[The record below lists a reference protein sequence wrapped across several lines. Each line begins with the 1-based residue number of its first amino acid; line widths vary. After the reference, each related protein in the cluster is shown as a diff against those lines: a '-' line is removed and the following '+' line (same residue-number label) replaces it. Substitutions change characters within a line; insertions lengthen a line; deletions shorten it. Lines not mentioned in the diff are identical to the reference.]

1 MPSFLKPSLE
11 RFRVSAT
18 QSRPDL
24 AAMLGF
30 LHQAQAEGELV
41 LEQNDGTRRLYLKD
55 GDLCY
60 LCSDAVGEQF
70 GNYLIRL
77 GVLDYNALKDL
88 LAEDGARVGDRVVQ
102 WGLLTEEQRDT
113 RLRELFGNI
122 LLHAVE
128 HPVLA
133 MTWNPGAVGGSLG
146 QDLQFHLDHR
156 RVVWDVYRQMQ
167 TLDRLVEKFESET
180 EWKWRSQGALLD
192 ALADLTL
199 TPQLAFAISQLGREP
214 MSFATFVSVTGLGDA
229 EAARLLATLWALGG
243 LELESGA
250 DSFPGAPPQKER
262 RRTPVPKV
270 EAAPQAPP
278 PPPPAPPP
286 PSAPVKVELQE
297 AVDEEPVFE
306 PVGEPVGALPL
317 LDRFIA
323 PVRRP
328 DKAPAPVHED
338 GADPPQLKAR
348 ALFHQ
353 AVGLEAQ
360 GRTSEA
366 IRALEQAIKLDP
378 DSPKSFEAW
387 MLLGDLRQGNPAWS
401 TRAIEAYQAAARARP
416 KKGEPWLCMGQL
428 YHRKGFS
435 TNATGCF
442 RKAME
447 LDPSL
452 EMPDHALSAERA
464 AVAPKEG
471 VMGRIRGFF
480 GGEKK

>member
-1 MPSFLKPSLE
+1 
-11 RFRVSAT
+11 VSAT

-30 LHQAQAEGELV
+30 LHQAKAEGELV
-41 LEQNDGTRRLYLKD
+41 LEQNDGIRRLYLKD

-77 GVLDYNALKDL
+77 GVLDYSALKDL

-128 HPVLA
+128 HPVLT
-133 MTWNPGAVGGSLG
+133 MTWNSGAVAGSLG
-146 QDLQFHLDHR
+146 QDLQFRLDHR
-156 RVVWDVYRQMQ
+156 RVIWDVYRQMQ
-167 TLDRLVEKFESET
+167 TLDKLVEKFESET
-180 EWKWRSQGALLD
+180 EWKWRSQGGLLD
-192 ALADLTL
+192 TLEDLTL
-199 TPQLAFAISQLGREP
+199 TPQLAFGISQLGREP
-214 MSFATFVSVTGLGDA
+214 MSFATFASVTGLGDP

-243 LELESGA
+243 LELEGGA

-262 RRTPVPKV
+262 RKAPAPKA
-270 EAAPQAPP
+270 EAPP
-278 PPPPAPPP
+278 PPPPPP
-286 PSAPVKVELQE
+286 VEVE
-297 AVDEEPVFE
+297 PEIEVDEEPVFE
-306 PVGEPVGALPL
+306 PVFESVMEEALPLPL
-317 LDRFIA
+317 LDRFVPSPA
-323 PVRRP
+323 GPSPATVPESGP
-328 DKAPAPVHED
+328 DT
-338 GADPPQLKAR
+338 PQLKAR

-353 AVGLEAQ
+353 AASLDTQ

-378 DSPKSFEAW
+378 DSPRSFEAW
-387 MLLGDLRQGNPAWS
+387 MMLGDLRQGNPAWS
-401 TRAIEAYQAAARARP
+401 TRAIEAYQSAARAQP
-416 KKGEPWLCMGQL
+416 KKGEPWLRMGQL
-428 YHRKGFS
+428 YHRKGFG

-452 EMPDHALSAERA
+452 EMPDHTLGVERT
-464 AVAPKEG
+464 VTPKEG
-471 VMGRIRGFF
+471 VMGRLRGLF

>member
-1 MPSFLKPSLE
+1 M
-11 RFRVSAT
+11 SAT

-55 GDLCY
+55 GELCY

-77 GVLDYNALKDL
+77 GVLDYSALKDL

-128 HPVLA
+128 HPVLT

-156 RVVWDVYRQMQ
+156 RLVWDVYRQMQ
-167 TLDRLVEKFESET
+167 TLDRLVEKFESES
-180 EWKWRSQGALLD
+180 EWKWRSQGGLLD

-199 TPQLAFAISQLGREP
+199 TPRLAFAISQLGREP
-214 MSFATFVSVTGLGDA
+214 MSFATFVSVTGLDEA

-243 LELESGA
+243 LELEGGA
-250 DSFPGAPPQKER
+250 DSFPGTPQQKER
-262 RRTPVPKV
+262 RRTPAPK
-270 EAAPQAPP
+270 AAAEPPSPAPALPP
-278 PPPPAPPP
+278 PEPAP
-286 PSAPVKVELQE
+286 AALQAE
-297 AVDEEPVFE
+297 ADEEPVFE
-306 PVGEPVGALPL
+306 SVEEQTEARAGEPSGALPL
-317 LDRFIA
+317 LGLSTA
-323 PVRRP
+323 PARRP
-328 DKAPAPVHED
+328 PKTPASAQVPED
-338 GADPPQLKAR
+338 GVDSPQMKAR
-348 ALFHQ
+348 ALFFQ
-353 AVGLEAQ
+353 AEGLETQ

-378 DSPKSFEAW
+378 DSLRSFEAW

-401 TRAIEAYQAAARARP
+401 TRAIEAYQAAARAQP
-416 KKGEPWLCMGQL
+416 KKGEPWVRMGQL

-452 EMPDHALSAERA
+452 EMPDHALSVEP

-471 VMGRIRGFF
+471 VMGRLRGLF
-480 GGEKK
+480 GGERK

>member
-1 MPSFLKPSLE
+1 
-11 RFRVSAT
+11 VSAT

-156 RVVWDVYRQMQ
+156 RVIWDVYRQMQ

-180 EWKWRSQGALLD
+180 EWKWRSQGGLLD

-214 MSFATFVSVTGLGDA
+214 MSFTTFVSVTGLGDA

-243 LELESGA
+243 LELEGGT

-262 RRTPVPKV
+262 RRTPAPKV
-270 EAAPQAPP
+270 EVAPP
-278 PPPPAPPP
+278 PPQPTPVPSPPP
-286 PSAPVKVELQE
+286 PAPVKVELQE
-297 AVDEEPVFE
+297 TVDEEPVFE
-306 PVGEPVGALPL
+306 LMDEPVLALPL
-317 LDRFIA
+317 LERFTA
-323 PVRRP
+323 PARSP
-328 DKAPAPVHED
+328 SKAPLPAPIQDD
-338 GADPPQLKAR
+338 GADSPQSKAH
-348 ALFHQ
+348 ALLRQ
-353 AVGLEAQ
+353 AEGLESQ

-378 DSPKSFEAW
+378 DSSRSYETW
-387 MLLGDLRQGNPAWS
+387 MMLGDLRQGNPAWS
-401 TRAIEAYQAAARARP
+401 TRAIEAYQAAARAQP
-416 KKGEPWLCMGQL
+416 KKGEPWLRMGQL
-428 YHRKGFS
+428 YHRKGFG

-452 EMPDHALSAERA
+452 EMPDHALGVEHTA
-464 AVAPKEG
+464 APKEG
-471 VMGRIRGFF
+471 VMGRLRGFF

>member
-1 MPSFLKPSLE
+1 MS
-11 RFRVSAT
+11 VT

-30 LHQAQAEGELV
+30 LHQARAEGELV
-41 LEQNDGTRRLYLKD
+41 LEQNDGTRRFFLKD
-55 GDLCY
+55 GELSY
-60 LCSDAVGEQF
+60 LRSDAVGEQF

-128 HPVLA
+128 HPVLN
-133 MTWNPGAVGGSLG
+133 MVWNPGALGGSLG
-146 QDLQFHLDHR
+146 RDLQFHLDHR
-156 RVVWDVYRQMQ
+156 RVVWDVYRQVQ
-167 TLDRLVEKFESET
+167 TLDLLVEKFESEPDW
-180 EWKWRSQGALLD
+180 EWRSQDGLLE

-214 MSFATFVSVTGLGDA
+214 MSFPTFVSVTGLDER
-229 EAARLLATLWALGG
+229 EAARLLAALWALGG
-243 LELESGA
+243 LELEARALGA
-250 DSFPGAPPQKER
+250 FPGVQGKAPAPEKAPE
-262 RRTPVPKV
+262 
-270 EAAPQAPP
+270 PQAATPEIKAPSASPLPP
-278 PPPPAPPP
+278 PPPKAEPRAPAH
-286 PSAPVKVELQE
+286 
-297 AVDEEPVFE
+297 EEPMLE
-306 PVGEPVGALPL
+306 AEEEALPL
-317 LDRFIA
+317 LNRFVPSLEKPA
-323 PVRRP
+323 RLPVLEEGR
-328 DKAPAPVHED
+328 
-338 GADPPQLKAR
+338 ADSPQLKAR
-348 ALFHQ
+348 VLFRQ
-353 AVGLEAQ
+353 AEGLDTQ

-378 DSPKSFEAW
+378 DSPKSFDAW
-387 MLLGDLRQGNPAWS
+387 MLLGNLRQGNPAWS
-401 TRAIEAYQAAARARP
+401 TRAIEAYQAAARAQP

-428 YHRKGFS
+428 YHRKGFG

-452 EMPDHALSAERA
+452 ELPDHAMGVENASE
-464 AVAPKEG
+464 APREG
-471 VMGRIRGFF
+471 VMDRLRGFF

>member
-1 MPSFLKPSLE
+1 
-11 RFRVSAT
+11 
-18 QSRPDL
+18 
-24 AAMLGF
+24 MLGF
-30 LHQAQAEGELV
+30 LHQAHAEGELV
-41 LEQNDGTRRLYLKD
+41 LEQNDGTRRFYLKD
-55 GDLCY
+55 GELSY
-60 LCSDAVGEQF
+60 LRSDAVGEQF

-102 WGLLTEEQRDT
+102 WGLLTEEQRDM

-128 HPVLA
+128 HPVLN
-133 MTWNPGAVGGSLG
+133 MVWNPGGLGGSLG
-146 QDLQFHLDHR
+146 RDLQFHLDHR

-167 TLDRLVEKFESET
+167 TLDTLVEKFENEPDW
-180 EWKWRSQGALLD
+180 EWRSQDGLLD

-214 MSFATFVSVTGLGDA
+214 MSFPTFVSVTGLDER
-229 EAARLLATLWALGG
+229 EAARLLAALWALGG
-243 LELESGA
+243 LELEERGLGA
-250 DSFPGAPPQKER
+250 FPGAHVKASRSEKISE
-262 RRTPVPKV
+262 PKAP
-270 EAAPQAPP
+270 EPKAPEPKAKAALVPP
-278 PPPPAPPP
+278 PPVQVEPQEPA
-286 PSAPVKVELQE
+286 
-297 AVDEEPVFE
+297 DGEPVFVAE
-306 PVGEPVGALPL
+306 EEALPL
-317 LDRFIA
+317 LDRFVPSLDRPAAI
-323 PVRRP
+323 PVREGGGM
-328 DKAPAPVHED
+328 DS
-338 GADPPQLKAR
+338 PQLKAR
-348 ALFHQ
+348 VLFRQ
-353 AVGLEAQ
+353 AEGLDSQ

-387 MLLGDLRQGNPAWS
+387 MLLGNLRQGNPAWS
-401 TRAIEAYQAAARARP
+401 TRAIEAYQAAARAQP

-428 YHRKGFS
+428 YHRKGFG

-452 EMPDHALSAERA
+452 ELPDHALGAETSTA
-464 AVAPKEG
+464 APREG
-471 VMGRIRGFF
+471 VMGRLRGLF

>member
-1 MPSFLKPSLE
+1 M
-11 RFRVSAT
+11 SAT

-41 LEQNDGTRRLYLKD
+41 LEQNDGTRRLFLK
-55 GDLCY
+55 GGELSY

-77 GVLDYNALKDL
+77 GVLDYSALKDL

-133 MTWNPGAVGGSLG
+133 MSWNPGELGGSLG

-167 TLDRLVEKFESET
+167 TLDRLVEKFESEA
-180 EWKWRSQGALLD
+180 EWKWRSKDGLLE
-192 ALADLTL
+192 AFADLTL

-214 MSFATFVSVTGLGDA
+214 MSFATFASVTGLGDP

-243 LELESGA
+243 LELEGGGSEA
-250 DSFPGAPPQKER
+250 FPVIPPQEA
-262 RRTPVPKV
+262 PVPVKPPSV
-270 EAAPQAPP
+270 KGPSRPPEAEAKAQA
-278 PPPPAPPP
+278 A
-286 PSAPVKVELQE
+286 PSAPPSGKVETPEPELIQD
-297 AVDEEPVFE
+297 DEEPVFE
-306 PVGEPVGALPL
+306 GQEALPL
-317 LDRFIA
+317 LDLIVPVVERRA
-323 PVRRP
+323 PLQS
-328 DKAPAPVHED
+328 K
-338 GADPPQLKAR
+338 GADPGAEPPQLKAR

-353 AVGLEAQ
+353 AEGLEAQ

-378 DSPKSFEAW
+378 DSAKSFEVW
-387 MLLGDLRQGNPAWS
+387 MMLGDLRQGNPAWS
-401 TRAIEAYQAAARARP
+401 TRAIEAYQAAARAQP
-416 KKGEPWLCMGQL
+416 KKGEPWLRMGQL
-428 YHRKGFS
+428 YHRKGFG

-442 RKAME
+442 RKAMD

-452 EMPDHALSAERA
+452 EMPDHALGVEHTATPR
-464 AVAPKEG
+464 EG
-471 VMGRIRGFF
+471 VLGRLRGLF